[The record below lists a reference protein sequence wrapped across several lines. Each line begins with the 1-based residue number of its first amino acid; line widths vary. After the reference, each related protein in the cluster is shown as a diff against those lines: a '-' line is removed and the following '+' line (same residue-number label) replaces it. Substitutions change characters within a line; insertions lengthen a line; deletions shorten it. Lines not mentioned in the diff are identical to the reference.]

1 MVIMQESHNG
11 VSPTALSLRGVHRTF
26 GDVHAVDDFSLSVA
40 ENEVV
45 CLLGPSGCGKTTVLR
60 LAAGLETPDA
70 GEVALGG
77 AVVSTPAHTVPPE
90 KRGIGLVVQDYAL
103 FPHLT
108 IGRNVAFGL
117 AQLSRAE
124 RKKRVGRVLRLV
136 GMECRA
142 DDWPQALSGGEAQRI
157 ALARALAPAPQI
169 LLLDEPFS
177 ALDSALRRDVRDQ
190 TLHLLKESGASVL
203 LVTHDSE
210 EAMFMADK
218 IALME
223 KGQLVQ
229 IGTPEEIYFNPVN
242 AFATGFLGEVNCL
255 PGQIAQGG
263 VETPLGRF
271 ATDTVRGAS
280 RLSEGTTV
288 FVLMRAEGLELVP
301 ADDNSTEPAATVLES
316 RTLGRTSI
324 IHMHLFSLEDQA
336 DRWHKLAPA
345 PEQER
350 MTGRLGYHLHA
361 RVAGSVVPPSGT
373 RFHIRP
379 DPPRLFVFPASR

>member
-1 MVIMQESHNG
+1 MQENKEAEAS
-11 VSPTALSLRGVHRTF
+11 VALSLRGVRRKF
-26 GDVHAVDDFSLSVA
+26 GEVPAVDDFSLSVA
-40 ENEVV
+40 SNEVV

-70 GEVALGG
+70 GAVAIGG
-77 AVVSTPAHTVPPE
+77 VVVSTPERTVPPE
-90 KRGIGLVVQDYAL
+90 RRGIGLVVQDYAL

-108 IGRNVAFGL
+108 IGKNVAFGL

-124 RKKRVGRVLRLV
+124 RKERVARVLRLV
-136 GMECRA
+136 GMERRA
-142 DDWPQALSGGEAQRI
+142 NDWPQSLSGGEAQRI
-157 ALARALAPAPQI
+157 ALARALAPAPRI

-190 TLHLLKESGASVL
+190 TLHLLKESEASVL

-210 EAMFMADK
+210 EAMFMADR

-223 KGQLVQ
+223 RGRLVQ
-229 IGTPEEIYFNPVN
+229 IGTPEEIYFNPIN
-242 AFATGFLGEVNCL
+242 RFATGFLGEVNCL
-255 PGQIAQGG
+255 PGLVAGG
-263 VETPLGRF
+263 AVETPLGNF
-271 ATDTVRGAS
+271 VTDKVRGANGL
-280 RLSEGTTV
+280 RDGAKV

-301 ADDNSTEPAATVLES
+301 ADDASGEPAATVLEA

-324 IHMHLFSLEDQA
+324 IHMHLFSQEAEADKWRSLE
-336 DRWHKLAPA
+336 PA
-345 PEQER
+345 PEQEPVS
-350 MTGRLGYHLHA
+350 GRLGYHLHA

-379 DPPRLFVFPASR
+379 DPPRLFVFPARR